1 VFDFRWLAAC
11 GAVLLSGTIQ
21 GATGFGFAILS
32 MPLLVNLYD
41 PRTAV
46 GLNVMLSLASLLVLS
61 WACRRDASSV
71 ILKRFAGGSL
81 AGAPLGLWVFA
92 RASTPGLK
100 LFVNVAVLVAACL
113 ILAGEPASSRCSGP
127 GGGSGLSNGRGVG
140 SEENRWTGT
149 HRRGKARGLGDADTL
164 PGGGWGGSRA
174 GNPGCPVE
182 TRRRGRFRRLGET
195 SPYVAAGFMSGFL
208 ATSIS
213 MPGPPVILFLSLRR
227 IPKATF
233 RATLATYFVLVYL
246 VSLILLLLAG
256 VVTQEV
262 PILAVSLFPFA
273 LVGNRI
279 GVRIFHRVSQR
290 SFERIVPL
298 LLVCL
303 ALYGLART
311 LLP

>member
-1 VFDFRWLAAC
+1 
-11 GAVLLSGTIQ
+11 LLSGTIQ

-32 MPLLVNLYD
+32 MPLLVNLYE

-46 GLNVMLSLASLLVLS
+46 GLNAMLSLASLLVLS
-61 WACRRDASSV
+61 WGCRRDASGA
-71 ILKRFAGGSL
+71 ILKRFVGGGL

-92 RASTPGLK
+92 RASTAGLK
-100 LFVNVAVLVAACL
+100 LFVHVAVLVAACL
-113 ILAGEPASSRCSGP
+113 ILAGEPAGNRCAAC
-127 GGGSGLSNGRGVG
+127 GGESGLRNVRGG
-140 SEENRWTGT
+140 
-149 HRRGKARGLGDADTL
+149 A
-164 PGGGWGGSRA
+164 A
-174 GNPGCPVE
+174 G
-182 TRRRGRFRRLGET
+182 
-195 SPYVAAGFMSGFL
+195 YVAAGVLSGFL

-227 IPKATF
+227 TPKATF
-233 RATLATYFVLVYL
+233 RATLATYFVVMYL
-246 VSLILLLLAG
+246 VSLILFLATG
-256 VVTQEV
+256 VVTEEV
-262 PILAVSLFPFA
+262 PVLAVSLFPFA

-279 GVRIFHRVSQR
+279 GVRVFHRVSQR